1 MISVIIPAYNAGR
14 TLAACL
20 DSLRAQTHTDWQG
33 IIIDD
38 GSTDNT
44 RAIAEQYAAQDRRIT
59 VLHQPNGGECA
70 ARNAGL
76 AAATGE
82 YIAFID
88 ADDTVLPTYLQHM
101 AEAAQGADLVVAGMK
116 TVPAGTVHM
125 PQDEQYRQGDVGRYV
140 EKYVNLGLCYASSC
154 AKLLRR
160 DIITANNLQ
169 YLDGVRCSLD
179 RIFNLDFLLH
189 CRSVATVA
197 AADYI
202 YDMPTGYS
210 LEQKYHFSL
219 PESSLLLTLLMS
231 RHAALSEYFHCN
243 VSTAER
249 MLPFGVC
256 HTSTL
261 LTPAAADEYRA
272 LYRKAFPER
281 SDTDLLNDEFC
292 SPLLKFAYLL
302 KVTPPSELRAAQGLM
317 QAFADSTWA
326 QHAAHV
332 RYPSRLIAAIVR
344 LAAARHYTL
353 LTLLLRLRQALSRL
367 KIKA

>member
-20 DSLRAQTHTDWQG
+20 DSLCAQTHTDWQG

-44 RAIAEQYAAQDRRIT
+44 PAIAEQYAAQDSRIT
-59 VLHQPNGGECA
+59 VLHQTKSGVST

-76 AAATGE
+76 DAATGE

-101 AEAAQGADLVVAGMK
+101 AEAAQGADYVMAGTK
-116 TVPAGTVHM
+116 IVPAGVCY
-125 PQDEQYRQGDVGRYV
+125 PIENKRYTTLTDMRV
-140 EKYVNLGLCYASSC
+140 FVKEYGHTNTLGNVCS
-154 AKLLRR
+154 KLLRR
-160 DIITANNLQ
+160 NIVNEHNLR
-169 YLDGVRCSLD
+169 YNKKLRFSEDDV
-179 RIFNLDFLLH
+179 FNLTYLSY
-189 CRSVATVA
+189 CKSAATVA
-197 AADYI
+197 DADYLQLI
-202 YDMPTGYS
+202 PKTQCGEY
-210 LEQKYHFSL
+210 KYH
-219 PESSLLLTLLMS
+219 LTLEECTYCVDCMIASHDAIEQAIGQRPSPALLM
-231 RHAALSEYFHCN
+231 HH
-243 VSTAER
+243 
-249 MLPFGVC
+249 LP
-256 HTSTL
+256 L
-261 LTPAAADEYRA
+261 LHSSYIFAPAAADEYLA
-272 LYRKAFPER
+272 LYQRVCPQH
-281 SDTDLLNDEFC
+281 TLQDLLNDEFC